1 MPWSNQLPFSERA
14 HYRCSLACVP
24 TYLSMLGSALH
35 TRHYSRVLA
44 PVHTPRESR
53 ATPSAASQPASAW
66 KSRVVVSCPYMHRL
80 LHARKQATS
89 NKQQASKQASGLGV
103 RCAFPPRVQAL
114 GGPTSS
120 RSSPSGHLVKVGYL
134 LNPTTNEGGGCLALP
149 SPSQPALRGA
159 KLHRC
164 QWAAGGGGGGG
175 TDWEGGYRE
184 IRLDLVSAAAAT
196 NLFEGLE

>member
-1 MPWSNQLPFSERA
+1 MSIHASVVT
-14 HYRCSLACVP
+14 CS
-24 TYLSMLGSALH
+24 
-35 TRHYSRVLA
+35 
-44 PVHTPRESR
+44 
-53 ATPSAASQPASAW
+53 
-66 KSRVVVSCPYMHRL
+66 
-80 LHARKQATS
+80 QAS

-164 QWAAGGGGGGG
+164 QWAAGGGGEGEQIGKVG
-175 TDWEGGYRE
+175 TEKYAWTWLVPPQQRTCLRDSSEGSEGLVLCSVFGARPTCNFHMGQLVN
-184 IRLDLVSAAAAT
+184 RLVSPSPAR
-196 NLFEGLE
+196 